1 VAPDTVDDHSN
12 MCVLR
17 IEQDMKHKLRTD
29 SDNTLNHV
37 KQTAM
42 LKFYID
48 TLAYSV
54 VLENPPGS
62 QHS

>member
-1 VAPDTVDDHSN
+1 MAPDTVDDHSN

-17 IEQDMKHKLRTD
+17 IEQDMKHKLRTEI
-29 SDNTLNHV
+29 DNTLNHV

-48 TLAYSV
+48 TLPYSV

-62 QHS
+62 QCS